1 MIEMDKIQKL
11 YNNYEITL
19 KNEKD
24 SLNILVNQIGKS
36 IIFESTFS
44 NDYLEEKFKEKKSI
58 KEIINEISALIDE
71 DKIEIKDKL
80 LIINKNDLTIEL
92 KLKISLDSLEN
103 RIEQQFKIITVICI
117 ISMICLICIFSLIM
131 IYEIN
136 RNMNIC
142 DKNYIEFDN
151 KLKDLNRKINEIE
164 NNNTAE

>member
-1 MIEMDKIQKL
+1 MIEVDEIQKF

-24 SLNILVNQIGKS
+24 SLNILVNQIGNP

-44 NDYLEEKFKEKKSI
+44 NDELEEKFKEKKSI
-58 KEIINEISALIDE
+58 KEIMNEISELIDK

-80 LIINKNDLTIEL
+80 LIIKKDDLIIEL

-117 ISMICLICIFSLIM
+117 ISMIFLICIFSLII

-151 KLKDLNRKINEIE
+151 KLKE
-164 NNNTAE
+164 N